1 MDRTRSWELREFET
15 GDVGAARALW
25 ATSEG
30 VGQGPGDSEAGV
42 RRFLARNPGLSFVA
56 VEGGAVVGAVLGS
69 DDGRRG
75 FIYHLAVAPSARR
88 QGIATALARRCLD
101 GLQRAGLERCQ
112 VFVFTENMTARAFW
126 EAVGGALRSELC
138 VYSIP
143 LQSPDAPEQ

>member
-1 MDRTRSWELREFET
+1 MDGPRSWALREFEA
-15 GDVGAARALW
+15 GDVESALALW
-25 ATSEG
+25 AASEG

-56 VEGGAVVGAVLGS
+56 VEGAAIVGAILGS

-88 QGIATALARRCLD
+88 RGIATALARRCLD

-112 VFVFTENMTARAFW
+112 VFVFAENAAARSFW
-126 EAVGGALRSELC
+126 HAMGGGLRDELC
-138 VYSIP
+138 VYSIA
-143 LQSPDAPEQ
+143 LR